1 MARGQ
6 GGTADGVEDDQ
17 PTARSGHAGNLGEPA
32 DRIDQ
37 VWHQTGGEDGVHP
50 AVRKWQAHHVGHDE
64 QRPPISPAPH
74 CLTQQFGGRVDADDD
89 TTSAHRG
96 SHGHE
101 GATGAA
107 ADIDDPFAR
116 AQVKCSD
123 GVLVGGQIVGEPR
136 LPPRGTRSEVRP
148 GGSER
153 SALGHGRAELKA
165 VSTAVARLGLSAQ
178 SRSAH
183 VETSVPLGYLPPA
196 ERQHGRQQAVRHA
209 KARYLRKDA
218 LRTAHHATGLH
229 VVRGLV
235 PGADEVP
242 RLVHLAVCE
251 VRSKVATAARDRE
264 ELTVAVADGVPADT
278 GNLSWRKIRR
288 RTDTLFGVH
297 VQSLQESDAS
307 DVSGPGVMVALPD
320 WLHRP
325 RQRCARSLSSHQDSL
340 GPMIR
345 SSCEPV

>member
-1 MARGQ
+1 MACGQ
-6 GGTADGVEDDQ
+6 GGTADGVKDDQ
-17 PTARSGHAGNLGEPA
+17 PTPRSGHAGKLGEPA

-74 CLTQQFGGRVDADDD
+74 RLTQHFGGRVDADDD

-116 AQVKCSD
+116 AQVKRSD
-123 GVLVGGQIVGEPR
+123 GALVGGQIVGEPR

-165 VSTAVARLGLSAQ
+165 VDGGREIRAPAP

-183 VETSVPLGYLPPA
+183 IETSVPLG
-196 ERQHGRQQAVRHA
+196 
-209 KARYLRKDA
+209 
-218 LRTAHHATGLH
+218 
-229 VVRGLV
+229 
-235 PGADEVP
+235 
-242 RLVHLAVCE
+242 
-251 VRSKVATAARDRE
+251 
-264 ELTVAVADGVPADT
+264 
-278 GNLSWRKIRR
+278 
-288 RTDTLFGVH
+288 
-297 VQSLQESDAS
+297 
-307 DVSGPGVMVALPD
+307 
-320 WLHRP
+320 
-325 RQRCARSLSSHQDSL
+325 
-340 GPMIR
+340 
-345 SSCEPV
+345 